1 MYFWK
6 NLSIVII
13 VRFNVEILNTET
25 NNYYTLL
32 AKKDQPHHSKLLE
45 ILFFIWKTELLSKF
59 SHRDFF
65 GDS

>member
-45 ILFFIWKTELLSKF
+45 IL
-59 SHRDFF
+59 
-65 GDS
+65 